1 MKKKVTP
8 KGVVVGKKS
17 DVNYVKPLIYGIICA
32 LFGIVAVVLDFTVID
47 GLDTLILVLGCL
59 FVAVGAGVIVYSV
72 VAFNIPIDA
81 VTVYKNEIYVR
92 KFFGYVSFKAE
103 EVDDVLEFALPRKK
117 RTGRYSV
124 TFFLKSGERI
134 NTLCMENAD
143 KAYKEITAIIPD
155 FVFKNV

>member
-47 GLDTLILVLGCL
+47 GLDTLILVFGCL

-72 VAFNIPIDA
+72 VAFNVPIDA

-134 NTLCMENAD
+134 NTLCMENAS
-143 KAYKEITAIIPD
+143 KAYKEITAVIPD